1 MRDAV
6 FMSIA
11 LKVDGQR
18 PKTVYM
24 AKRRQQMEGQISL
37 LDMPQ
42 TKPDYHGATDEITRY
57 SIELDFENKI
67 NLQQCPCCGEKP
79 QEYFKSCHDYFVRCD
94 HCGKK
99 TKMFRHAYEAKQAW
113 NRGEKE

>member
-42 TKPDYHGATDEITRY
+42 TKPDYHGATDEIK
-57 SIELDFENKI
+57 IEI
-67 NLQQCPCCGEKP
+67 GRA
-79 QEYFKSCHDYFVRCD
+79 SCRERV
-94 HCGKK
+94 
-99 TKMFRHAYEAKQAW
+99 
-113 NRGEKE
+113 